1 MPTETPRATDVIV
14 PAETVTALI
23 KQYRSL
29 VHQNQVDRGH
39 HAAALAAMRNTLL
52 QLGILTDEEIHA
64 IYTDIGINPPSP
76 EPKTTWQIIIS
87 INLDLHGQVIPRHL
101 IQADSEALAEQIRS
115 HWNAYLNPDNQDK
128 LEIYEV
134 PIVRTF
140 EQYLEDFRKGVGS
153 HAELQTAEETESVGA

>member
-1 MPTETPRATDVIV
+1 MPTETPQATDIIV

-101 IQADSEALAEQIRS
+101 IQADSEALAEQIKI
-115 HWNAYLNPDNQDK
+115 HWNEHLNPDNGDK

-134 PIVRTF
+134 PVVQTF
-140 EQYLEDFRKGVGS
+140 EQYLEDFRQGFEQP
-153 HAELQTAEETESVGA
+153 AELQTVEEIPAE